1 LPGHRSPDGLYVP
14 WSSAGICSA
23 RTWACFGPG
32 GGTAAGGFFGPGFFV
47 AAFLVDVVVG
57 DFVVGDFMVA
67 AFVAAFVVAVLV
79 VVLVVALVGA
89 GPVVDFA
96 VGALLGAT

>member
-1 LPGHRSPDGLYVP
+1 
-14 WSSAGICSA
+14 
-23 RTWACFGPG
+23 
-32 GGTAAGGFFGPGFFV
+32 V
-47 AAFLVDVVVG
+47 AAFLVGVVVG
-57 DFVVGDFMVA
+57 DFLVGDFLVA
-67 AFVAAFVVAVLV
+67 AFFVAVLV